1 MKLSIYYKLVLY
13 CKYINM
19 THTITTNLANHL
31 YQFVDKEA
39 KSRKITKRSII
50 EKGLKL
56 YRKKQLEKQVE
67 DGFKDRYNEYKD
79 INKELRPL
87 QAKSI
92 TKK

>member
-1 MKLSIYYKLVLY
+1 MKLNVYCKLVLY

-39 KSRKITKRSII
+39 KSRKVTKRSII

-67 DGFKDRYNEYKD
+67 DGFRDRYDEYKQ

-87 QAKSI
+87 KVRSI
-92 TKK
+92 SRK